1 MLVRES
7 ETTRRVRG
15 RMPDVRE
22 MDTRALA
29 HCWPRAVAG
38 PRLARPAI
46 QARANVGCLMSD
58 WRQHRRIGQRLR
70 ALREAIGLS
79 QRQAGR
85 VGRARKR
92 AADRG
97 VA

>member
-1 MLVRES
+1 MLVKES
-7 ETTRRVRG
+7 ETTRRARG

-29 HCWPRAVAG
+29 HCWPRAIDSR
-38 PRLARPAI
+38 RLDRPAI
-46 QARANVGCLMSD
+46 QARADAGCVMSD
-58 WRQHRRIGQRLR
+58 WRQHRRVGQRLR

-85 VGRARKR
+85 VGSARKR
-92 AADRG
+92 AADQG